1 MQKLVLIHGWDYK
14 HYSSMTPSK
23 DVWDNRRKLVDGLQ
37 KLFDIKIITLPGFCG
52 EREPNSPWK
61 LEDFADFVEQKLQK
75 DNFNPDYILGYSFG
89 GAVAL
94 THKLKYNKNKIILV
108 SPAISRK
115 YRPESAA
122 HNKLKYFI
130 NVLPCKL
137 KELVK
142 DQYISKVLKNPF
154 YAKGTNF
161 LKKTYLNIVGI
172 DMSAELKKL
181 STDDFKIIFGEKD
194 TATPPQILLD
204 KIPNIDKNIV
214 ILRDGTHDIANTNTN
229 ELINEIVKFT
239 NTNNNFTQSIR
250 QHSYEI

>member
-1 MQKLVLIHGWDYK
+1 MKMFKMLLIHGWDYK
-14 HYSSMTPSK
+14 HYSFMTPSK
-23 DVWDNRRKLVDGLQ
+23 DVWDNRRELVDGLQ

-52 EREPNSPWK
+52 EREPNSPWE

-130 NVLPCKL
+130 NFLPCKL

-142 DQYISKVLKNPF
+142 EQYISKMLKNPF

-172 DMSAELKKL
+172 DLSEKLKIL
-181 STDDFKIIFGEKD
+181 DTNDFIIIFGEKD
-194 TATPPQILLD
+194 TATPPQILLN
-204 KIPNIDKNIV
+204 KVPKLSNNFIILKN
-214 ILRDGTHDIANTNTN
+214 GTHDIANTNTF
-229 ELINEIVKFT
+229 ELLNEIVKFV
-239 NTNNNFTQSIR
+239 NR
-250 QHSYEI
+250 GK